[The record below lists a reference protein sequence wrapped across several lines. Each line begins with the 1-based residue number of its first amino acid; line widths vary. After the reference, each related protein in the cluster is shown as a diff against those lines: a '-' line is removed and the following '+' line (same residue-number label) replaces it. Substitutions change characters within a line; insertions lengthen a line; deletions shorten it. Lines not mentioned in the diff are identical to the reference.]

1 MIAVKLL
8 FAVMIFAKRRR
19 IRVFTDKAR
28 IFIKAGNGGNGAIS
42 WRREKYVPAG
52 GPDGGD
58 GGNGGSVIFHV
69 DTGMTTL
76 MDFRYK
82 RKYAAGTG
90 MDGAGQRKKGRS
102 GDDIIISV
110 PQGTL
115 VRDAESNLI
124 LADMSDPDKD
134 VVIAKGGNGG
144 WGNAHFATAVRQAPN
159 FAKNG
164 HPGEEREVI
173 LELKLLA
180 DVGLVGFP
188 NVGKSTLL
196 SMTTKA
202 QPKIANYHFTTLEPN
217 LGVVDLGD
225 HRSFVMADI
234 PGIIE
239 GASEGVGLGHEFLRH
254 IERTRLLLHVVDVSG
269 IEGRNPIEDFDI
281 INSELS
287 AYDMA
292 LEERPQIVVA
302 NKTDII
308 QDEEMYNEFLSEMD
322 KRGYEVISISA
333 ATGKGVKELMMRAYE
348 EIQKLP
354 PVLTFEP
361 QVDLEAERFVDKSG
375 KGYEIHR
382 EDGVYVITGSWIETV
397 GNSVTFD
404 DNESLGY
411 FQRALINR
419 GVIEELISMGIKEGE
434 LVRIGDLEF
443 EFLF

>member
-1 MIAVKLL
+1 M
-8 FAVMIFAKRRR
+8 
-19 IRVFTDKAR
+19 FTDKAK

-58 GGNGGSVIFHV
+58 GGNGGNVIFHV

-76 MDFRYK
+76 MDFKYK
-82 RKYAAGTG
+82 RKYAAKTG
-90 MDGAGQRKKGRS
+90 MDGAGQRKKGKA

-124 LADMSDPDKD
+124 IADLSDPEKD
-134 VVIAKGGNGG
+134 VVVAKGGNGG
-144 WGNAHFATAVRQAPN
+144 WGNSHFATAIRQAPN

-164 HPGEEREVI
+164 QPGEEREVI

-202 QPKIANYHFTTLEPN
+202 EPKIANYHFTTLEPN
-217 LGVVDLGD
+217 LGVVALGD
-225 HRSFVMADI
+225 RRSFVMADI

-254 IERTRLLLHVVDVSG
+254 IERTRVLLHVVDVSG
-269 IEGRNPIEDFDI
+269 IEGRNPIEDFDV
-281 INSELS
+281 INEELS

-292 LEERPQIVVA
+292 LEERAQIVVA

-308 QDEEMYNEFLSEMD
+308 QDEDAYKEFIEEIK
-322 KRGYEVISISA
+322 KRGYPIFEISA
-333 ATGKGVKELMMRAYE
+333 ATGKGVGELMKYTYE
-348 EIQKLP
+348 ELQKLP
-354 PVLTFEP
+354 PIVVFEP
-361 QVDLEAERFVDKSG
+361 QVDLDAERFVDKSG
-375 KGYEIHR
+375 KGFEIHR
-382 EDGVYVITGSWIETV
+382 EGDTYVITGSWIEAV

-419 GVIEELISMGIKEGE
+419 GVIEELVNMGIREGQM
-434 LVRIGDLEF
+434 VQIGDIEF
-443 EFLF
+443 EFVY

>member
-1 MIAVKLL
+1 M
-8 FAVMIFAKRRR
+8 
-19 IRVFTDKAR
+19 FTDKAK

-58 GGNGGSVIFHV
+58 GGNGGDVIFRV

-90 MDGAGQRKKGRS
+90 MDGAGQRKKGKD
-102 GDDIIISV
+102 GEDIIIKV

-124 LADMSDPDKD
+124 IADLSDPEKD
-134 VVIAKGGNGG
+134 EIIAKGGSGG
-144 WGNAHFATAVRQAPN
+144 WGNSHFATAVRQAPN

-164 HPGEEREVI
+164 QKGEEREVI

-225 HRSFVMADI
+225 SRSFVMADI

-239 GASEGVGLGHEFLRH
+239 GASEGIGLGHEFLRH
-254 IERTRLLLHVVDVSG
+254 IERTRLLIHVVDVSG
-269 IEGRNPIEDFDI
+269 IEGRDPIEDLDI
-281 INSELS
+281 INSELA

-292 LEERPQIVVA
+292 LEERPQIIAA
-302 NKTDII
+302 NKSDII
-308 QDEEMYNEFLSEMD
+308 QDEAAYEAFIEET
-322 KRGYEVISISA
+322 KRRGLEVITISA
-333 ATGKGVKELMMRAYE
+333 ATGKNVDVLMKRAYE
-348 EIQKLP
+348 ELSKLP
-354 PVLTFEP
+354 PIVTFEP

-382 EDGVYVITGSWIETV
+382 ENDVFVITGSWIEAV

-419 GVIEELISMGIKEGE
+419 GVIEELISMGIKEGQ